1 MTALSNE
8 PYELE
13 AVGLSDRGS
22 LRSLNEDAFAI
33 DTDHGFALVADGMG
47 GHNAGE
53 VASRLVT
60 EVLHQ
65 ALTARVRRFRSG
77 VRLPGPVQ
85 FAEHAVARANRALLE
100 AAATRPDYRNMGT
113 TLALLLLVR
122 DRIVLLHVG
131 DSRIYRL
138 RGGGL
143 EQLSRDDS
151 LLADQLQLGL
161 ISTAEAKVSHNRHF
175 VTAALGHTSTPD
187 LHVQETDVQCGDI
200 YLLCTDGLSDLVDH
214 QDMELIVDRLR
225 TNLPLAAEHLVQL
238 ANDLGGN
245 DNITVVLAGVRTA
258 ASGKG
263 GGKGLIARL
272 LRWLGR

>member
-1 MTALSNE
+1 MSNE
-8 PYELE
+8 TYQLE
-13 AVGLSDRGS
+13 AVGLTDRGS

-33 DTDHGFALVADGMG
+33 DTGHGFALVADGMG

-53 VASRLVT
+53 VASGLVA
-60 EVLHQ
+60 EVLHK
-65 ALTARVRRFRSG
+65 ALAERVRRYRSG
-77 VRLPGPVQ
+77 VRLPRPVQ
-85 FAEHAVARANRALLE
+85 FAEHAVARANRALLK
-100 AAATRPDYRNMGT
+100 AAASRPDYHDMGT

-122 DRIVLLHVG
+122 DSIVLLHIG

-138 RGGGL
+138 RDGRL

-151 LLADQLQLGL
+151 LLADQLHFGL
-161 ISTAEAKVSHNRHF
+161 ISADEAMVSHNRHF
-175 VTAALGHTSTPD
+175 VTAALGHTATPD
-187 LHVQETDVQCGDI
+187 LHVQETDVQSGDL